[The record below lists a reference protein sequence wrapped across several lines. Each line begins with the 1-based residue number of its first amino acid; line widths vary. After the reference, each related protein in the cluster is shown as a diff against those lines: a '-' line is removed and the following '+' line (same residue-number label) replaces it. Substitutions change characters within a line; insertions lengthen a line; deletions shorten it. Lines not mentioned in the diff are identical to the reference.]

1 MRQLFT
7 TLLSLIIASTALS
20 QEVDIAHK
28 AAKLLILG
36 VDGSSLSQYNPII
49 EDIEGGISGII
60 LFEKNLAK
68 PESDPDP
75 RATLAKFI
83 TDLKSKSDSDLW
95 VAIDQEGGYVNR
107 LKSKY
112 GFESMPSQQSVGE
125 AEGDDVAHKAAA
137 LIGKEVASVGID
149 INFAPSVD
157 VNINPSSPAIG
168 HNHRSFS
175 ADEKRVSQLASIY
188 IDEYHKAG
196 LITAI
201 KHFPG
206 HGSSLADSHLGLTDV
221 TNTWSDKELTPF
233 RDQIASGRCDMVM
246 TSHIF
251 NQKLDDEYPATLSKK
266 IITGILREELGWNG
280 VVISD
285 DMQMKAIVDHYGFE
299 EAVVLGINAGV
310 DLFIIGGNIKVEEF
324 SVRERFT
331 KAVVDGVERGEITLE
346 QIDSAIAR
354 IEQLKSRR

>member
-1 MRQLFT
+1 MRHIVT
-7 TLLSLIIASTALS
+7 TLLSLLITLSTFA
-20 QEVDIAHK
+20 QDGDIARK

-36 VDGSSLSQYNPII
+36 VDGTSLSQYNPII
-49 EDIEGGISGII
+49 DDIEGGVSGII

-75 RATLAKFI
+75 RATLTKFI
-83 TDLKSKSDSDLW
+83 ADLKSKSDSKLW

-112 GFESMPSQQSVGE
+112 GFETMPSQESVG
-125 AEGDDVAHKAAA
+125 AANDDQVAREAAA
-137 LIGKEVASVGID
+137 LIGREVASVGID

-157 VNINPSSPAIG
+157 VNVNPSSPAIG

-175 ADEKRVSQLASIY
+175 ADEKHVSELASIY

-196 LITAI
+196 LLTAI

-233 RDQIASGRCDMVM
+233 RDQISSGRCDFVM

-251 NQKLDDEYPATLSKK
+251 NQKLDDKYPATLSKK
-266 IITGILREELGWNG
+266 IITGILRGELGWDG

-299 EAVVLGINAGV
+299 EAIVLGINAGV

-324 SVRERFT
+324 SVRERFV
-331 KAVVDGVERGEITLE
+331 KAVTDGIKNGELTEAQLD
-346 QIDSAIAR
+346 QAIAR
-354 IEQLKSRR
+354 ITKLKNK

>member
-1 MRQLFT
+1 MKQLLT
-7 TLLSLIIASTALS
+7 AILSLLITLSASA
-20 QEVDIAHK
+20 QESDLARK

-36 VDGSSLSQYNPII
+36 VDGSSLSQYNPIL
-49 EDIEGGISGII
+49 EDLEGGISGVI
-60 LFEKNLAK
+60 LFEKNLAN
-68 PESDPDP
+68 PESDSDP
-75 RATLAKFI
+75 RATLTKFVA
-83 TDLKSKSDSDLW
+83 DLKSKSDSNLW

-125 AEGDDVAHKAAA
+125 AEGDEVAREAAA
-137 LIGKEVASVGID
+137 LIGREVASVGID

-157 VNINPSSPAIG
+157 VNVNPSSPAIG
-168 HNHRSFS
+168 HNRRSFS
-175 ADEKRVSQLASIY
+175 ADEQRVSQLASIY

-196 LITAI
+196 LLTAI

-206 HGSSLADSHLGLTDV
+206 HGSSLADSHFGLTDV
-221 TNTWSDKELTPF
+221 TETWSEKELVPF
-233 RDQIASGRCDMVM
+233 RDQIATGRCDMVM

-251 NQKLDDEYPATLSKK
+251 NQKLDAEYPATLSKR
-266 IITGILREELGWNG
+266 IITGILREELGWDG

-310 DLFIIGGNIKVEEF
+310 DLFIIGGNIKVEEY
-324 SVRERFT
+324 SVRERFA
-331 KAVVDGVERGEITLE
+331 KAVVDGVKNGSITEE
-346 QIDSAIAR
+346 QIDQAIAR
-354 IEQLKSRR
+354 INRLKQK